1 MILAGSLSWGG
12 IKAAHLSFPNYNSL
26 RFQPYR
32 QNRAFYAIKWHYFIT
47 NAKSIMDYLKI
58 NRITELDFDAIIES
72 AGGEKIRPEGP
83 NAKGFIA
90 DYVLNEAIIELKFIR
105 EEGLVKKARRKK
117 IAELMRKTQ
126 PDKPVVVLDS
136 KLLSPGD
143 QRLYFNLLGKP
154 IQTAIKKAAKQL
166 SDTKL
171 KNGEDKTCVLIILN
185 DGYTALNMDEFGEL
199 VSKKVR
205 NDTTKIDYVIAGG
218 IYYYSDGFDMM
229 FFPRFDLITMNVK
242 KLFPSFDTLFNS
254 WMEWVNEYMTATVV
268 EKEHLCDDRLPVID
282 LNFNIDGIEFVKP
295 APPMGMSTFWQGK
308 RPRTSTTKGNEIKP
322 VATVYPKLSK
332 ENWAKLK
339 KLMPYEWRLRSDY
352 PSWTK
357 HLQKLEKTEGT
368 ELRLFVP
375 VEVHYDE
382 VIAWHKGPP
391 EILTFDSI
399 SNYATEV
406 FNEKI
411 LSTIN
416 TAIDK
421 TSFSI
426 IVPSY
431 IFLRT
436 EEIGDDKS
444 FDISSI
450 YYVNE
455 IPGFMREVTIVENK
469 RLSWNYALAL
479 ASAYA
484 IQAGL
489 ETVVYEIDK
498 RYSSNYVPPSQ

>member
-1 MILAGSLSWGG
+1 MIS
-12 IKAAHLSFPNYNSL
+12 K
-26 RFQPYR
+26 PYG
-32 QNRAFYAIKWHYFIT
+32 QNRARYATSGHHAPLNEISK
-47 NAKSIMDYLKI
+47 MDYLKI

-117 IAELMRKTQ
+117 IAELIRKTQ
-126 PDKPVVVLDS
+126 PDRPVVVLDP
-136 KLLSPGD
+136 KLLSPDD

-171 KNGEDKTCVLIILN
+171 KNGADKTCVLIILN
-185 DGYTALNMDEFGEL
+185 DGYTALNMDEFLEL

-229 FFPRFDLITMNVK
+229 YFPRFDLITMNVK

-268 EKEHLCDDRLPVID
+268 EEEHLCDDRLPVID

-295 APPMGMSTFWQGK
+295 APPMGISTFWQGN
-308 RPRTSTTKGNEIKP
+308 RPRTSTNKAIEIKP

-332 ENWAKLK
+332 ENWAKFK
-339 KLMPYEWRLRSDY
+339 KLMQYEWRLRSDY
-352 PSWTK
+352 LSWTK
-357 HLQKLEKTEGT
+357 HVQKLEKTEST
-368 ELRLFVP
+368 ELRRFVAM
-375 VEVHYDE
+375 EVQYEE
-382 VIAWHKGPP
+382 VLAWHKGPL
-391 EILTFDSI
+391 ENLTFDSL
-399 SNYATEV
+399 SNYATEK
-406 FNEKI
+406 FNEKLRLI
-411 LSTIN
+411 FE

-421 TSFSI
+421 TTLKL

-436 EEIGDDKS
+436 EEIGDNKS
-444 FDISSI
+444 FDLSSI
-450 YYVNE
+450 YYINE
-455 IPGFMREVTIVENK
+455 TPRFMRKVTIVENK
-469 RLSWNYALAL
+469 RLPWNYALAL
-479 ASAYA
+479 ASVHA
-484 IQAGL
+484 IQSGV
-489 ETVVYEIDK
+489 ETVVYEIDR
-498 RYSSNYVPPSQ
+498 RYSSNYVPPSP